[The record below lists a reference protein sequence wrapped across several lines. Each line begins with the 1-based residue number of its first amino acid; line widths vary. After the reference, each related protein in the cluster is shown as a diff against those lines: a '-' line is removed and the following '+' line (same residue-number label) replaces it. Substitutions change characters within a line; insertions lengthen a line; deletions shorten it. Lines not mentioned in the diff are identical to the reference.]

1 MKRWLLILLAALLIC
16 SFVACDEES
25 EQPSGTEE
33 SEQPSGTE
41 EGESTEESKS
51 NTERVKALSGS
62 MSPTIDV
69 GEWVEYVPVT
79 SPDTLQVGDI
89 IVFEDANGILMIRRI
104 VGITHDDKGIL
115 QFITRGDGNAVVD
128 PEAVS
133 GSCVLGLVTSH
144 S

>member
-16 SFVACDEES
+16 SFVACDEEN
-25 EQPSGTEE
+25 EQPSETEE
-33 SEQPSGTE
+33 SEQPSETE

-89 IVFEDANGILMIRRI
+89 IVFEDANGMLIIRRI
-104 VGITHDDKGIL
+104 VAISHNSNGEL
-115 QFITRGDGNAVVD
+115 QFTTRGDANPVVD
-128 PEAVS
+128 PDPIPGS
-133 GSCVLGLVTSH
+133 GVRGLVTSH